1 MALFSGGVMDFNF
14 SEEDE
19 AFRREFRGW
28 LETNL
33 PRDWRDDSELEADT
47 KTEFERRRAW
57 HRTLYDAGWMC
68 INWPKEYGG
77 RGATLIQQFIYSQ
90 ELDRAKA
97 PPTVNF
103 QGIARVGPTL
113 MQWGTP
119 EQKKRYIPRI
129 PSAEEIWCQGLSEP
143 NHGSDLAAVETR
155 AEDCGDHFVVNGSKV
170 WTSNAHHA
178 DFSTLLCRTDP
189 TLPKHRGLSYLLVDM
204 RSPGVTVRPL
214 VQITA
219 EHGFN
224 QVFFED
230 VEVPKSNLVGQK
242 NQGWMV
248 AMTNMMFERT
258 IHGGRSEMMVEV
270 RQLADLAKKV
280 NRAGRPASEDKY
292 VQQKL
297 ASFACEAE
305 ALKYTSMRQ
314 LTRQLRGLPPGP
326 EGSIL
331 KLGTTDLNLR
341 IQTFAME
348 LLGPYSQ
355 FEYQAAGAIDRG
367 KWSHRMLAAR
377 RGTIAAGTNEI
388 QHNII
393 GERVLGLPKGT

>member
-1 MALFSGGVMDFNF
+1 MDFKY
-14 SEEDE
+14 SDEDE
-19 AFRREFRGW
+19 AFRHELRSW
-28 LETNL
+28 LEANV
-33 PRDWRDDSELEADT
+33 PRDWRDDGELADPDT
-47 KTEFERRRAW
+47 KTEFERRRSW
-57 HRTLYDAGWMC
+57 HRQLYDAGWMC
-68 INWPKEYGG
+68 IHWPKEYGG
-77 RGATLIQQFIYSQ
+77 RGATILQQLVYQQ
-90 ELDRAKA
+90 EMDRAKA
-97 PPTVNF
+97 PPVVNF

-113 MQWGTP
+113 MQWGTE

-155 AEDCGDHFVVNGSKV
+155 ADDEGDHFLVNGSKV

-189 TLPKHRGLSYLLVDM
+189 SAPKHRGLSYLLVDLKT
-204 RSPGVTVRPL
+204 PGVEIRPL
-214 VQITA
+214 IQITG

-230 VEVPKSNLVGQK
+230 VIVPKANLVGQK

-248 AMTNMMFERT
+248 AITNMMFERT
-258 IHGGRSEMMVEV
+258 IHGGRTDMLVEV
-270 RQLADLAKKV
+270 RQLVEMAKQV
-280 NRAGRPASEDKY
+280 QREGRPAWEDAY
-292 VQQKL
+292 VRQRI
-297 ASFACEAE
+297 ARFACEAE
-305 ALKYTSMRQ
+305 GLKYTSYRQ

-326 EGSIL
+326 EGSMM
-331 KLGTTDLNLR
+331 KLCTSDLNLR
-341 IQTFAME
+341 IQLFAME

-355 FEYQAAGAIDRG
+355 FEYKADGAIDKG

-393 GERVLGLPKGT
+393 GERVLGLPKG

>member
-1 MALFSGGVMDFNF
+1 MDFKF
-14 SEEDE
+14 SEGDE
-19 AFRREFRGW
+19 AFRHELRSW
-28 LETNL
+28 LEANV
-33 PRDWRDDSELEADT
+33 PRDWRDDGELADPDT

-57 HRTLYDAGWMC
+57 HRKLYDAGWMC
-68 INWPKEYGG
+68 IHWPKEYGG
-77 RGATLIQQFIYSQ
+77 RGATILQQLVYQQ
-90 ELDRAKA
+90 EMDHAKA
-97 PPTVNF
+97 PPVVNF

-113 MQWGTP
+113 MQWGTE

-155 AEDCGDHFVVNGSKV
+155 AIDEGDHFRVNGSKV

-189 TLPKHRGLSYLLVDM
+189 DAPKHRGLSYLLVDLKT
-204 RSPGVTVRPL
+204 PGVEIRPL
-214 VQITA
+214 IQITG

-230 VEVPKSNLVGQK
+230 VIVPKANLVGQK

-248 AMTNMMFERT
+248 AITNMMFERT
-258 IHGGRSEMMVEV
+258 IHGGRTDMLVEV
-270 RQLADLAKKV
+270 KQLAEMAKQV
-280 NRAGRPASEDKY
+280 DREGRPAWEDAY
-292 VQQKL
+292 VRQRITR
-297 ASFACEAE
+297 FACEAE
-305 ALKYTSMRQ
+305 GLKYTSYRQ
-314 LTRQLRGLPPGP
+314 LTRQLRGQPPGP
-326 EGSIL
+326 EGSMM
-331 KLGTTDLNLR
+331 KLCTSDLNLR
-341 IQTFAME
+341 IQLFAME

-355 FEYQAAGAIDRG
+355 FEYKADRAIDKG

-377 RGTIAAGTNEI
+377 RATIAAGTNEI

-393 GERVLGLPKGT
+393 GERVLGLPKG

>member
-1 MALFSGGVMDFNF
+1 MDFKF

-19 AFRREFRGW
+19 AFRLEFRNW
-28 LETNL
+28 LEKNL
-33 PRDWRDDSELEADT
+33 PRDWHDSGELHDPDT
-47 KTEFERRRAW
+47 KEEFERRRGW
-57 HRTLYDAGWMC
+57 HRKLYDGGWMC
-68 INWPKEYGG
+68 IHWPKEYGG
-77 RGATLIQQFIYSQ
+77 RGASLLQQIIYSQ

-119 EQKKRYIPRI
+119 EQKQRYIPRI
-129 PSAEEIWCQGLSEP
+129 PSADEIWCQGLSEP

-155 AEDCGDHFVVNGSKV
+155 AIDEGDHFIVNGSKV

-178 DFSTLLCRTDP
+178 DLTTLLCRTDA
-189 TLPKHRGLSYLLVDM
+189 TLPKHKGLTYLLVDM
-204 RSPGVTVRPL
+204 KSPGVMVRPL
-214 VQITA
+214 VQMTG
-219 EHGFN
+219 ESGFN

-230 VEVPKSNLVGQK
+230 VVVPKANLVGQK

-258 IHGGRSEMMVEV
+258 IHGGRTDMMVEV
-270 RQLADLAKKV
+270 RQLGELAKKV
-280 NRAGRPASEDKY
+280 QRGGHPACNDNY
-292 VQQKL
+292 VRQRI
-297 ASFACEAE
+297 ARFTCEAE
-305 ALKYTSMRQ
+305 ALKYTSYRQ
-314 LTRQLRGLPPGP
+314 LTRQLKGLPPGP
-326 EGSIL
+326 EGSIM

-341 IQTFAME
+341 IQKFAME
-348 LLGPYSQ
+348 LLGVYSQ
-355 FEYQAAGAIDRG
+355 FEYQAARAIDHG

-393 GERVLGLPKGT
+393 GERVLGLPKG

>member
-1 MALFSGGVMDFNF
+1 MDFKF
-14 SEEDE
+14 SEADE
-19 AFRREFRGW
+19 AFRRDFRNW
-28 LETNL
+28 LEKNL
-33 PRDWRDDSELEADT
+33 PRDWHDSGELHDPDT
-47 KTEFERRRAW
+47 KEEFERRRGW
-57 HRTLYDAGWMC
+57 HRKLYDGGWMC
-68 INWPKEYGG
+68 IHWPKEYGG
-77 RGATLIQQFIYSQ
+77 RGASLLQQIIHSQ

-119 EQKKRYIPRI
+119 EQKQRYIPRI

-155 AEDCGDHFVVNGSKV
+155 AIDQGDHFVVNGSKV

-178 DFSTLLCRTDP
+178 DFTTLLCRTDP
-189 TLPKHRGLSYLLVDM
+189 TLPKHKGLSYLLVDM
-204 RSPGVTVRPL
+204 KSPGVTVRPL
-214 VQITA
+214 VQMTG
-219 EHGFN
+219 ESGFN

-230 VEVPKSNLVGQK
+230 VAVPKANLVGQK

-258 IHGGRSEMMVEV
+258 IHGGRTDMMVEV
-270 RQLADLAKKV
+270 RQLGELAKKV
-280 NRAGRPASEDKY
+280 QRGGHPAWDDNY
-292 VQQKL
+292 VRQRI
-297 ASFACEAE
+297 ARFACEAE
-305 ALKYTSMRQ
+305 ALKYTSYRQ
-314 LTRQLRGLPPGP
+314 LTRQLKGLPPGP
-326 EGSIL
+326 EGSIM

-348 LLGPYSQ
+348 LLGVYSQ
-355 FEYQAAGAIDRG
+355 FEYQAAGAIDHG

-393 GERVLGLPKGT
+393 GERVLGLPKG

>member
-1 MALFSGGVMDFNF
+1 MDFKY
-14 SEEDE
+14 SGEDE
-19 AFRREFRGW
+19 GFRAEFRSW
-28 LETNL
+28 LEANI
-33 PRDWRDDSELEADT
+33 PRDWRDDGELADPDT
-47 KTEFERRRAW
+47 RSEFERRRAW
-57 HRTLYDAGWMC
+57 HRKLYDAGWMC
-68 INWPKEYGG
+68 IHWPKEFGG
-77 RGATLIQQFIYSQ
+77 RGATLMQQFIYNQ

-97 PPTVNF
+97 PPVVNF

-113 MQWGTP
+113 MQWGTT
-119 EQKKRYIPRI
+119 EQKARYIPKI

-155 AEDCGDHFVVNGSKV
+155 AEDNGDHFVVNGSKV

-178 DFSTLLCRTDP
+178 DFSTLLCRSDP
-189 TLPKHRGLSYLLVDM
+189 SAPKHGGLSYLLVDLK
-204 RSPGVTVRPL
+204 SPGVSIHPL
-214 VQITA
+214 IQITG

-230 VEVPKSNLVGQK
+230 VVVPKTNLVGQK

-248 AMTNMMFERT
+248 AITNMMFERT
-258 IHGGRSEMMVEV
+258 IHGGRTDMMVEV
-270 RQLADLAKKV
+270 RQLGDLARQV
-280 NRAGRPASEDKY
+280 HRNGRPAVEDAY
-292 VQQKL
+292 VRSRI
-297 ASFACEAE
+297 AGFACEAE
-305 ALKYTSMRQ
+305 GLKYTSMRQ

-326 EGSIL
+326 EGSVM
-331 KLGTTDLNLR
+331 KLGTTELNLR
-341 IQTFAME
+341 MQKFAME

-355 FEYQAAGAIDRG
+355 FEYRAAGAIDRG

-393 GERVLGLPKGT
+393 GERVLGLPKG

>member
-1 MALFSGGVMDFNF
+1 MDFKY

-19 AFRREFRGW
+19 VFRAEFRSW
-28 LETNL
+28 LEANM
-33 PRDWRDDSELEADT
+33 PRDWRDDGELADPDT
-47 KTEFERRRAW
+47 QSEFERRRAW
-57 HRTLYDAGWMC
+57 HRKLYDAGWMC
-68 INWPKEYGG
+68 IHWPKEFGG
-77 RGATLIQQFIYSQ
+77 RGATLMQQFIYNQ

-97 PPTVNF
+97 PPVVNF

-119 EQKKRYIPRI
+119 EQKARYIPKI

-155 AEDCGDHFVVNGSKV
+155 AVDNGDHFVVNGSKV

-178 DFSTLLCRTDP
+178 DFSTLLCRSDP
-189 TLPKHRGLSYLLVDM
+189 SAPKHRGLSYLLVDLK
-204 RSPGVTVRPL
+204 SPGVSIHPL
-214 VQITA
+214 IQITG

-230 VEVPKSNLVGQK
+230 VAVPKTNLVGQK

-248 AMTNMMFERT
+248 AITNMMFERT
-258 IHGGRSEMMVEV
+258 IHGGRTDMMVEV
-270 RQLADLAKKV
+270 RQLGDLAKQV
-280 NRAGRPASEDKY
+280 YRNGRPAIEDAY
-292 VQQKL
+292 VRGRI
-297 ASFACEAE
+297 AGFACEAE
-305 ALKYTSMRQ
+305 GLKYTSMRQ

-326 EGSIL
+326 EGSVM
-331 KLGTTDLNLR
+331 KLGTTELNLR
-341 IQTFAME
+341 IQKFAME

-355 FEYQAAGAIDRG
+355 FEYRAPGAIDRG

-393 GERVLGLPKGT
+393 GERVLGLPKG

>member
-1 MALFSGGVMDFNF
+1 MDFKY

-19 AFRREFRGW
+19 AFRAEFRSW
-28 LETNL
+28 LEANM
-33 PRDWRDDSELEADT
+33 PRDWRDDGELADPDT
-47 KTEFERRRAW
+47 KSEFERRRAW
-57 HRTLYDAGWMC
+57 HRKLYDAGWMC
-68 INWPKEYGG
+68 IHWPKEFGG
-77 RGATLIQQFIYSQ
+77 RGATLMQQFIYNQ

-97 PPTVNF
+97 PPVVNF

-119 EQKKRYIPRI
+119 EQKARYIPKI

-155 AEDCGDHFVVNGSKV
+155 AEDNGDHFVVNGSKV

-178 DFSTLLCRTDP
+178 DFSTLLCRSDP
-189 TLPKHRGLSYLLVDM
+189 SAPKHRGLSYLLVDLK
-204 RSPGVTVRPL
+204 SPGVSIHPL
-214 VQITA
+214 IQITG

-230 VEVPKSNLVGQK
+230 VVVPKTNLLGQK

-248 AMTNMMFERT
+248 TITNMMFERT
-258 IHGGRSEMMVEV
+258 IHGGRTDMMVEV
-270 RQLADLAKKV
+270 RQLGDLARQV
-280 NRAGRPASEDKY
+280 HRNGHPAIEDAYVRGRIAG
-292 VQQKL
+292 
-297 ASFACEAE
+297 FACEAE
-305 ALKYTSMRQ
+305 GLKYTSMRQ

-326 EGSIL
+326 EGSVM
-331 KLGTTDLNLR
+331 KLGTTELNLR
-341 IQTFAME
+341 IQKFAME

-355 FEYQAAGAIDRG
+355 FEYRAPGAIDRG

-393 GERVLGLPKGT
+393 GERVLGLPKG

>member
-1 MALFSGGVMDFNF
+1 MDFKC
-14 SEEDE
+14 SDEDE
-19 AFRREFRGW
+19 AFRAQFRSW
-28 LETNL
+28 LESNI
-33 PRDWRDDSELEADT
+33 PRDWRDDGELADPDT
-47 KTEFERRRAW
+47 KSEFERRRAW
-57 HRTLYDAGWMC
+57 HRKLYDAGWMC
-68 INWPKEYGG
+68 IHWPKEFGG
-77 RGATLIQQFIYSQ
+77 RGATLMQQFIYNQ

-97 PPTVNF
+97 PPVVNF

-119 EQKKRYIPRI
+119 EQKARYIPKI

-155 AEDCGDHFVVNGSKV
+155 AEDNGDHFVVNGSKV

-178 DFSTLLCRTDP
+178 DFSTLLCRSDP
-189 TLPKHRGLSYLLVDM
+189 SAPKHRGLSYLLVDLK
-204 RSPGVTVRPL
+204 SPGVSIHPL
-214 VQITA
+214 IQITG

-230 VEVPKSNLVGQK
+230 VVVPKSNLVGQK

-248 AMTNMMFERT
+248 AITNMMFERT
-258 IHGGRSEMMVEV
+258 IHGGRTDMMIEV
-270 RQLADLAKKV
+270 RQLGDLARQV
-280 NRAGRPASEDKY
+280 RRNGRPAIEDAY
-292 VQQKL
+292 VRSRI
-297 ASFACEAE
+297 AGFACEAE
-305 ALKYTSMRQ
+305 GLKYTSMRQ

-326 EGSIL
+326 EGSVM

-341 IQTFAME
+341 MQKFAME

-355 FEYQAAGAIDRG
+355 FEYRAAGAIDRG

-393 GERVLGLPKGT
+393 GERVLGLPKG

>member
-1 MALFSGGVMDFNF
+1 MDFKY

-19 AFRREFRGW
+19 KFRHEFRAW
-28 LETNL
+28 LEQNI
-33 PRDWRDDSELEADT
+33 PRDWRGDSELDADD
-47 KTEFERRRAW
+47 KSEFERRRDW
-57 HRTLYDAGWMC
+57 HRKLHNAGWMC
-68 INWPKEYGG
+68 IHWPKEYGG
-77 RGATLIQQFIYSQ
+77 RGATLLQQLIYNQ

-97 PPTVNF
+97 PPVVNF

-155 AEDCGDHFVVNGSKV
+155 AVDMGDYFLVNGAKV

-178 DFSTLLCRTDP
+178 DMSTLLCRTDP
-189 TLPKHRGLSYLLVDM
+189 ELPKHKGLSYLLVDM
-204 RSPGVTVRPL
+204 KTPGVTVRPL
-214 VQITA
+214 QQITG
-219 EHGFN
+219 ERGFN
-224 QVFFED
+224 QVFYED
-230 VEVPKSNLVGQK
+230 VQVPKSNLVGNK

-258 IHGGRSEMMVEV
+258 IHGGRTDMMVEV
-270 RQLADLAKKV
+270 RQLANLAKKV
-280 NRAGRPASEDKY
+280 ERDGHPAWDDDY
-292 VQQKL
+292 VRQVIMR
-297 ASFACEAE
+297 FACEAE
-305 ALKYTSMRQ
+305 ALKYTSYRQ
-314 LTRQLRGLPPGP
+314 LTRQLRGLQPGP
-326 EGSIL
+326 EGSVM

-341 IQTFAME
+341 IQNFAME
-348 LLGPYSQ
+348 LLGPYSV
-355 FEYQAAGAIDRG
+355 FEYQAEGAIDRG

-393 GERVLGLPKGT
+393 GERVLGLPKG

>member
-1 MALFSGGVMDFNF
+1 
-14 SEEDE
+14 
-19 AFRREFRGW
+19 
-28 LETNL
+28 
-33 PRDWRDDSELEADT
+33 
-47 KTEFERRRAW
+47 
-57 HRTLYDAGWMC
+57 MC
-68 INWPKEYGG
+68 IHWPKEFGG
-77 RGATLIQQFIYSQ
+77 RGATLMQQFIYNQ

-97 PPTVNF
+97 PPVVNF

-119 EQKKRYIPRI
+119 EQKVRYIPKI

-155 AEDCGDHFVVNGSKV
+155 AVDNGDHFVVNGSKV

-178 DFSTLLCRTDP
+178 DFSTLLCRSDP
-189 TLPKHRGLSYLLVDM
+189 SAPKHRGLSYLLVDLK
-204 RSPGVTVRPL
+204 SPGVSIHPL
-214 VQITA
+214 IQITG

-230 VEVPKSNLVGQK
+230 VAVPKTNLVGQK

-248 AMTNMMFERT
+248 AITNMMFERT
-258 IHGGRSEMMVEV
+258 IHGGRTDMMVEV
-270 RQLADLAKKV
+270 RQLGDLAKQV
-280 NRAGRPASEDKY
+280 YRNGRPAIEDAY
-292 VQQKL
+292 VRGRI
-297 ASFACEAE
+297 AGFACEAE
-305 ALKYTSMRQ
+305 GLKYTSMRQ

-326 EGSIL
+326 EGSVM
-331 KLGTTDLNLR
+331 KLGTTELNLR
-341 IQTFAME
+341 IQKFAME

-355 FEYQAAGAIDRG
+355 FEYRAPGAIDRG

-393 GERVLGLPKGT
+393 GERVLGLPKG

>member
-1 MALFSGGVMDFNF
+1 MDFKY

-19 AFRREFRGW
+19 AFRTEFRSW
-28 LETNL
+28 LETNV
-33 PRDWRDDSELEADT
+33 PRDWRDDDELADPDSQSEFD
-47 KTEFERRRAW
+47 RRRAW
-57 HRTLYDAGWMC
+57 HRKLYDAGWMC
-68 INWPKEYGG
+68 IHWPKDFGG
-77 RGATLIQQFIYSQ
+77 RGATLMQQFIYHQ
-90 ELDRAKA
+90 ELDHAKA
-97 PPTVNF
+97 PPVVNF

-119 EQKKRYIPRI
+119 EQKARFIPKI

-155 AEDCGDHFVVNGSKV
+155 AVDNGDHFIVNGSKV

-178 DFSTLLCRTDP
+178 NFSTLLCRSDTSA
-189 TLPKHRGLSYLLVDM
+189 PKHRGLSYLLVDLK
-204 RSPGVTVRPL
+204 SPGVTIHPL
-214 VQITA
+214 VQITG
-219 EHGFN
+219 ESGFN

-230 VEVPKSNLVGQK
+230 VAVPKSNLVGK
-242 NQGWMV
+242 WNQGWMV
-248 AMTNMMFERT
+248 AITNMMFERT
-258 IHGGRSEMMVEV
+258 IHGGRTDMMVEV
-270 RQLADLAKKV
+270 RQLGDLAKQV
-280 NRAGRPASEDKY
+280 QRNGRPALEDQY
-292 VQQKL
+292 VRARI

-305 ALKYTSMRQ
+305 GLKYTSLRQ

-326 EGSIL
+326 EGSVM
-331 KLGTTDLNLR
+331 KLGTTELNLR
-341 IQTFAME
+341 IQKFAME

-355 FEYQAAGAIDRG
+355 FEYRAAGAIDRG

-393 GERVLGLPKGT
+393 GERVLGLPKG

>member
-1 MALFSGGVMDFNF
+1 MDFKF
-14 SEEDE
+14 SEQDE
-19 AFRREFRGW
+19 AFRAEFRSW
-28 LETNL
+28 LEKNI
-33 PRDWRDDSELEADT
+33 PRDWRDDSELADPDT
-47 KTEFERRRAW
+47 KTEFERRRSW
-57 HRTLYDAGWMC
+57 HRKLYDAGWMC
-68 INWPKEYGG
+68 IHWPKEFGG
-77 RGATLIQQFIYSQ
+77 RGATLVQQFIYHQ

-113 MQWGTP
+113 MYWGTP
-119 EQKKRYIPRI
+119 EQKQRYIPRI

-155 AEDCGDHFVVNGSKV
+155 AIDEGDHFIVNGSKV

-178 DFSTLLCRTDP
+178 DFSTLLCRSDP
-189 TLPKHRGLSYLLVDM
+189 SLPKHKGLSYLLVDM
-204 RSPGVTVRPL
+204 KSPGVTVRPL
-214 VQITA
+214 VQITG
-219 EHGFN
+219 ERGFN

-230 VEVPKSNLVGQK
+230 VHVPKSNLVGQK

-258 IHGGRSEMMVEV
+258 IHGGRTDMMVEV
-270 RQLADLAKKV
+270 RQLADLARKLS
-280 NRAGRPASEDKY
+280 RLEDEY
-292 VQQKL
+292 VRQKL
-297 ASFACEAE
+297 AGFACEAE
-305 ALKYTSMRQ
+305 SLKYTSLRQ
-314 LTRQLRGLPPGP
+314 LTRQLKGLQPGP

-341 IQTFAME
+341 IQKFAME

-355 FEYQAAGAIDRG
+355 LEYQAEGAIDRG

-393 GERVLGLPKGT
+393 GERVLGLPKGS

>member
-1 MALFSGGVMDFNF
+1 MDFKF
-14 SEEDE
+14 SEADE
-19 AFRREFRGW
+19 KFRHEFRSW
-28 LETNL
+28 LEHNI
-33 PRDWRDDSELEADT
+33 PSDWRSDNELDADT
-47 KTEFERRRAW
+47 KSEFERRRAW
-57 HRTLYDAGWMC
+57 HRKLNDAGWMC
-68 INWPKEYGG
+68 IHWPKEYGG
-77 RGATLIQQFIYSQ
+77 RGATLLQQLIYNQ

-119 EQKKRYIPRI
+119 EQKARYIPRI
-129 PSAEEIWCQGLSEP
+129 PAADEIWCQGLSEP

-155 AEDCGDHFVVNGSKV
+155 AVDMGDYFVVNGAKV

-189 TLPKHRGLSYLLVDM
+189 ELPKHKGLSYLLVDM
-204 RSPGVTVRPL
+204 KSPGVVVRPL
-214 VQITA
+214 QQITG
-219 EHGFN
+219 ERGFN

-230 VEVPKSNLVGQK
+230 VQVPKSNLVGKK

-258 IHGGRSEMMVEV
+258 IHGGRTDMMVEV
-270 RQLADLAKKV
+270 RQLAKLAKTAE
-280 NRAGRPASEDKY
+280 RAGQPAWEDSY
-292 VQQKL
+292 VRQ
-297 ASFACEAE
+297 AIMRFACEAE
-305 ALKYTSMRQ
+305 ALKYTSYRQ
-314 LTRQLRGLPPGP
+314 LTRQLKGMQPGP
-326 EGSIL
+326 EGSMM
-331 KLGTTDLNLR
+331 KLCTTDLNLR
-341 IQTFAME
+341 MQNFAME
-348 LLGPYSQ
+348 LLGPYSVL
-355 FEYQAAGAIDRG
+355 EYQAEGAIDRG

-393 GERVLGLPKGT
+393 GERVLGLPKG

>member
-1 MALFSGGVMDFNF
+1 MDFKF
-14 SEEDE
+14 SAEDE
-19 AFRREFRGW
+19 AFRMEFRAW
-28 LETNL
+28 LERNM
-33 PRDWRDDSELEADT
+33 PRDWRDDGEMADPET

-57 HRTLYDAGWMC
+57 HRKLYDGGWMC
-68 INWPKEYGG
+68 IHWPKEYGG
-77 RGATLIQQFIYSQ
+77 RGATLLQQLIYQQ

-97 PPTVNF
+97 PPVVNF

-119 EQKKRYIPRI
+119 EQKKRYIPKI

-155 AEDCGDHFVVNGSKV
+155 AEDMGDHFVVNGSKI

-189 TLPKHRGLSYLLVDM
+189 SLPKHKGLSYLLVDL
-204 RSPGVTVRPL
+204 RTPGITIRPL
-214 VQITA
+214 IQMTG

-224 QVFFED
+224 QVFYED
-230 VEVPKSNLVGQK
+230 VIVPKANLVGQK

-258 IHGGRSEMMVEV
+258 IHGGRTDMLVEV
-270 RQLADLAKKV
+270 RQLAELAKQV
-280 NRAGRPASEDKY
+280 MRNGRPAWEDGY
-292 VQQKL
+292 VR
-297 ASFACEAE
+297 SRIGEFACIAE
-305 ALKYTSMRQ
+305 GLKYTSYRQ
-314 LTRQLRGLPPGP
+314 LTRQLRGLQPGP
-326 EGSIL
+326 EGSVM
-331 KLGTTDLNLR
+331 KLGTSNLNLE
-341 IQTFAME
+341 IQKFAME

-355 FEYQAAGAIDRG
+355 YEYMAPGAIDRG

-377 RGTIAAGTNEI
+377 RATIAAGSNEI

-393 GERVLGLPKGT
+393 GERVLGLPKG

>member
-1 MALFSGGVMDFNF
+1 MDFKY

-19 AFRREFRGW
+19 VFRAEFRSW
-28 LETNL
+28 LEANM
-33 PRDWRDDSELEADT
+33 PRDWRDDGELADPDT
-47 KTEFERRRAW
+47 QSEFERRRAW
-57 HRTLYDAGWMC
+57 HRKLYDAGWMC
-68 INWPKEYGG
+68 IHWPKEFGG
-77 RGATLIQQFIYSQ
+77 RGATLMQQFIYNQ

-97 PPTVNF
+97 PPVVNF

-119 EQKKRYIPRI
+119 EQKARYIPKI

-155 AEDCGDHFVVNGSKV
+155 AVDNGDHFVVNGSKV

-178 DFSTLLCRTDP
+178 DFSTLLCRSDHSA
-189 TLPKHRGLSYLLVDM
+189 PKHRGLSYLLVDLK
-204 RSPGVTVRPL
+204 SPGVSIHPL
-214 VQITA
+214 IQITG

-230 VEVPKSNLVGQK
+230 VAVPKTNLVGQK

-248 AMTNMMFERT
+248 AITNMMFERT
-258 IHGGRSEMMVEV
+258 IHGGRTDMMVEV
-270 RQLADLAKKV
+270 RQLGDLAKQV
-280 NRAGRPASEDKY
+280 YRNGRPAIEDAY
-292 VQQKL
+292 VRGRI
-297 ASFACEAE
+297 AGFACEAE
-305 ALKYTSMRQ
+305 GLKYTSMRQ

-326 EGSIL
+326 EGSVM
-331 KLGTTDLNLR
+331 KLGTTELNLR
-341 IQTFAME
+341 IQKFAME

-355 FEYQAAGAIDRG
+355 FEYRAPGAIDRG

-393 GERVLGLPKGT
+393 GERVLGLPKG